1 MHLFI
6 ENTYA
11 VDMAS
16 KMKLKAYAALID
28 LWHVNFE
35 KSSFYRMTPSDFI
48 FAEFHSTILPQ
59 LDITLIFN

>member
-16 KMKLKAYAALID
+16 KMKLKTYAELVD

-35 KSSFYRMTPSDFI
+35 KSSFYGVIPSDFI
-48 FAEFHSTILPQ
+48 FAEFHSTILPH
-59 LDITLIFN
+59 LGTTLIFN